1 MYTEVLEQNEVFWMR
16 TGGVFTLA
24 LVVTLIYVLIAGYY
38 LVPGVYHPFS
48 SDTVTHTTPHLTLS
62 AIFGALALVTL
73 IMGQL
78 SRPPIPLTY

>member
-78 SRPPIPLTY
+78 SRPRSR